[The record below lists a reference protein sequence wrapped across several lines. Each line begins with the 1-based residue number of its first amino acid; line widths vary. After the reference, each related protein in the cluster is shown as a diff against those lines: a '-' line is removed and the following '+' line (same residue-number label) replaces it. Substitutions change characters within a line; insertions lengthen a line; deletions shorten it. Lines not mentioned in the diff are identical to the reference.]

1 MSKNEDLKEKLQKNC
16 DSFFQYEDEEK
27 LSKELK
33 DNLEKFFKVINDK
46 YGKDFHLNDGANK
59 FLEEFSPWHQERN
72 HGKSRIKKY
81 KLKKKSRI
89 KINM

>member
-33 DNLEKFFKVINDK
+33 DNLEKF
-46 YGKDFHLNDGANK
+46 
-59 FLEEFSPWHQERN
+59 
-72 HGKSRIKKY
+72 IK
-81 KLKKKSRI
+81 LL
-89 KINM
+89 KINMGRIFILITVRISF